1 MPEGGGLVVHT
12 AGQAEGGALQL
23 ALVLGEEKGGAHTGC
38 RGGKDGGGGFLPLA
52 YHHGH
57 AGLHDAG
64 LLGGY
69 QLEGAAQKLGVV
81 QTDVGNHAHLGGDDV
96 GAVETAAQSY
106 FHHGDV
112 YMLLGEVFEGQG
124 GGELEEGRMKGLEE
138 GALLLHEVYHILLA
152 DAHTVH
158 TDALPEVHQVGRGV
172 KAYLEALGLKDGGQT
187 V

>member
-1 MPEGGGLVVHT
+1 MPAFSAAINSRVPPRSSVWSRLMLVI
-12 AGQAEGGALQL
+12 
-23 ALVLGEEKGGAHTGC
+23 
-38 RGGKDGGGGFLPLA
+38 
-52 YHHGH
+52 
-57 AGLHDAG
+57 
-64 LLGGY
+64 
-69 QLEGAAQKLGVV
+69 
-81 QTDVGNHAHLGGDDV
+81 
-96 GAVETAAQSY
+96 
-106 FHHGDV
+106 